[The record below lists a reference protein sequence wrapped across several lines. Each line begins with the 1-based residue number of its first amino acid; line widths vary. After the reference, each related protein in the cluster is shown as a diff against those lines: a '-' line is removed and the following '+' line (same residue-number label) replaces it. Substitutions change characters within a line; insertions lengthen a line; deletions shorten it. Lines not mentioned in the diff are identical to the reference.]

1 MLQTND
7 FFTPLTNEREIITA
21 LEDWSR
27 VCPKRTRNLNSL
39 WLNMTFCAKLIRFQ
53 VSLALEVLG
62 ANPREEE
69 VGIQLLGHSSFI
81 LLFILSCSP
90 TKVFWLVLAAITN
103 LGSIA
108 AQLEESLGSHCDSIA
123 LTKVADLLGVDM
135 CTLKMVLQR
144 PNTPHPSPT
153 SSSTPSS
160 SQSRCSSPGA
170 GGGPAPP
177 EGPLFPLMLD
187 NVRRLAVNLYSDLL
201 SRLLKI
207 INRSIKPDVPA
218 PHSLILLDSPGLQ
231 GPTKQGDKSAS
242 GFSDLCYN
250 YLQERLHLL
259 LSPAPA
265 PASQGLSLSLQR
277 GGKIATS
284 SPMSVPNS
292 ERRSVLTNL
301 IDRTGPG
308 EHSGSKT
315 GSLGRRASRRVRFT
329 GWQPGL
335 LALLHRAASCPWSD
349 DSTFVQRLLAHW
361 QTPQCS
367 LVEACGSGPQFL
379 LHHLRGTC
387 PVRYDASGWRLTA
400 HNMGRTNLATE
411 LLRHTQRTELRQTG
425 PPPLM
430 SSSVG
435 NPGSGNS
442 LEEVR
447 ARMSC
452 LQVRA
457 QVDAVVRVVTSTSPH
472 FVLCFLPHHL
482 AGLSEILRADREC
495 ALNQRLLR
503 EQVGDQV

>member
-1 MLQTND
+1 M
-7 FFTPLTNEREIITA
+7 E
-21 LEDWSR
+21 
-27 VCPKRTRNLNSL
+27 
-39 WLNMTFCAKLIRFQ
+39 
-53 VSLALEVLG
+53 
-62 ANPREEE
+62 
-69 VGIQLLGHSSFI
+69 
-81 LLFILSCSP
+81 
-90 TKVFWLVLAAITN
+90 
-103 LGSIA
+103 
-108 AQLEESLGSHCDSIA
+108 
-123 LTKVADLLGVDM
+123 
-135 CTLKMVLQR
+135 TLKKILQR

-160 SQSRCSSPGA
+160 NQSRCSSPA
-170 GGGPAPP
+170 GPMD
-177 EGPLFPLMLD
+177 GPLFPLMLD

-207 INRSIKPDVPA
+207 INRSIKPDGAA

-231 GPTKQGDKSAS
+231 GPKQGDKSAA

-259 LSPAPA
+259 LSPAPTHG
-265 PASQGLSLSLQR
+265 SQGLSLSFQR

-284 SPMSVPNS
+284 NPMSVPSN
-292 ERRSVLTNL
+292 ERRSVMTNL

-308 EHSGSKT
+308 EPSGSKT

-361 QTPQCS
+361 QSPQGS

-379 LHHLRGTC
+379 LHHLRGSC
-387 PVRYDASGWRLTA
+387 PVRYDATGWRLTA

-411 LLRHTQRTELRQTG
+411 LLRHTHRTELRQTG

-435 NPGSGNS
+435 DPGAGNS

-457 QVDAVVRVVTSTSPH
+457 QVDAVVKVVTGSSPH
-472 FVLCFLPHHL
+472 FVLCLLPHHL

-503 EQVGDQV
+503 EQVEGAGLAVYVAALQDFWKREETRAGSQAALMQLMTCHSSSMAMTQPNPPQGLATELWHGLQAALLSVITSLDMAAISGLAPPTAHTPLLQALDDAGQVVIEEGRVSLASLL

>member
-1 MLQTND
+1 MCIAT
-7 FFTPLTNEREIITA
+7 
-21 LEDWSR
+21 
-27 VCPKRTRNLNSL
+27 RTLILHFVIYSL
-39 WLNMTFCAKLIRFQ
+39 
-53 VSLALEVLG
+53 
-62 ANPREEE
+62 
-69 VGIQLLGHSSFI
+69 LL
-81 LLFILSCSP
+81 P
-90 TKVFWLVLAAITN
+90 KVFWLVLAAITN

-170 GGGPAPP
+170 GGGSAPP

-435 NPGSGNS
+435 NNPGSGNS

>member
-1 MLQTND
+1 MFSYNSSGR
-7 FFTPLTNEREIITA
+7 FFYLK
-21 LEDWSR
+21 S
-27 VCPKRTRNLNSL
+27 
-39 WLNMTFCAKLIRFQ
+39 Q
-53 VSLALEVLG
+53 
-62 ANPREEE
+62 
-69 VGIQLLGHSSFI
+69 
-81 LLFILSCSP
+81 
-90 TKVFWLVLAAITN
+90 VFWLVLAAITN
-103 LGSIA
+103 LGSVA
-108 AQLEESLGSHCDSIA
+108 AQLEENLGTHCDSIA
-123 LTKVADLLGVDM
+123 LTKVADLLGVEMD
-135 CTLKMVLQR
+135 TLKKILQR

-160 SQSRCSSPGA
+160 SQSRCSSPGP
-170 GGGPAPP
+170 GSTMD
-177 EGPLFPLMLD
+177 GPLLPLMLD

-207 INRSIKPDVPA
+207 INRSIKPEMAA

-231 GPTKQGDKSAS
+231 GPKQGDKSAA

-259 LSPAPA
+259 LSPAPVQG
-265 PASQGLSLSLQR
+265 SQGLSLSLQR
-277 GGKIATS
+277 RGKIATS
-284 SPMSVPNS
+284 MSVPNS
-292 ERRSVLTNL
+292 ERRSAMTNL

-308 EHSGSKT
+308 EPPRPKGGT
-315 GSLGRRASRRVRFT
+315 LGRRASRRVRFT

-335 LALLHRAASCPWSD
+335 LALLHRAACCPWSD

-361 QTPQCS
+361 QSPQGS
-367 LVEACGSGPQFL
+367 LVEACGSGGGGGSGGAPQFL
-379 LHHLRGTC
+379 LHHLRGSC
-387 PVRYDASGWRLTA
+387 PVRYDATGWRLTA

-411 LLRHTQRTELRQTG
+411 LLRHTHRAELRQTG

-430 SSSVG
+430 SASVG
-435 NPGSGNS
+435 DLRAGNS

-457 QVDAVVRVVTSTSPH
+457 QVDAVVKVVTGSSPH
-472 FVLCFLPHHL
+472 FVLCLLPHHL

-503 EQVGDQV
+503 EQVL